1 MLALDLPPELATR
14 LNRLATESGCKPAD
28 LVLEALQEKGLNV
41 VEAAAIAEQR
51 SIDARAAGERF
62 VPTEE
67 LIARHGLED

>member
-14 LNRLATESGCKPAD
+14 LDRLATESGCKPAD
-28 LVLEALQEKGLNV
+28 LVLEALRERLDV